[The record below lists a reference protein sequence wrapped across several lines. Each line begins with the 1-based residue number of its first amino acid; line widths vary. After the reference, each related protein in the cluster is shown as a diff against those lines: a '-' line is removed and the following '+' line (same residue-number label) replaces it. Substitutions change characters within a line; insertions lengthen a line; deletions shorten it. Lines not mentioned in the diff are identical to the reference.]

1 MSSNLSWYFSGGFNI
16 LQHLFHHLFL
26 LSSLMFVLVYVFNK
40 LDHLL
45 VVDGVLY
52 FLVKVAELVGN
63 KLKHFNI
70 YWFR

>member
-1 MSSNLSWYFSGGFNI
+1 M
-16 LQHLFHHLFL
+16 QHLFHHLFL

-45 VVDGVLY
+45 VVDRFLY
-52 FLVKVAELVGN
+52 LLVKVAELVGN